1 MQIIIDKIG
10 KINHADIAVNGLT
23 VIAGKNDTGKSTV
36 GKILYA
42 VIQAIKTYKTF
53 YDNNQLRVIAYDL
66 LLPLLQQY
74 VGLPI
79 KNDFSKEA
87 SEIIESI
94 RDPFFAKKSKQLTK
108 ENILF
113 WSSQLELNTNTADF
127 SDGMQKKIK
136 EIRQRIRDLNS
147 ASEGVKF
154 FPALNNQLQNMFA
167 KVINNS
173 KYREKASICVNN
185 KDIQILSADIE
196 NDTVTHGK
204 FDYLRASGIFGNVFY
219 IETPF
224 VLENVLAVEKPN
236 WLDTF
241 SLLNHK
247 RRERKEMEYI
257 SLNSL
262 LLSFIQ
268 QHIFKQ
274 SKFALDSEKAK
285 FYYQVDQN
293 SVKLP
298 PVDMACGMKSFA
310 LLFTLL
316 NMDLLTKDALLIL
329 DEPENHLHPEW
340 QIKYAE
346 LVCLLVSKGFSVVL
360 ASHSPTF
367 IQALVAYSRKYS
379 IKDKTSFY
387 LAEQMGAENYS
398 SFADVSDNIDR
409 ISENLVE
416 PMDKLFLGV

>member
-94 RDPFFAKKSKQLTK
+94 RDPFFGKKSKQLTK

-204 FDYLRASGIFGNVFY
+204 FDYLRASSIFGNVFY